1 MKIFH
6 RDLKPDNIMFNN
18 GVVKIVDFSFAKLVE
33 DDQAK
38 NNSVER
44 TSVGT
49 PLYMSPQVLL
59 HQPYNIKCDVWSLGV
74 ILYRLLCWILPWERY
89 DNV

>member
-6 RDLKPDNIMFNN
+6 RDLKPDNIMFHN

-38 NNSVER
+38 NSSEQR

-49 PLYMSPQVLL
+49 PIYMSPQVLL
-59 HQPYNIKCDVWSLGV
+59 QKPYNIKCDV
-74 ILYRLLCWILPWERY
+74 
-89 DNV
+89 